1 MNNINKENI
10 QETKPEDY
18 NDKYFK
24 YLCILPWIC
33 LGLWLLETPVLLA
46 SWKAV
51 ELAIEGN
58 HDAFETA
65 VNEMQNPVYKII
77 DGIVRLSLFV
87 LIILNVYFV
96 KKDKEALNKCNI
108 AVKKNLVIHTIATI
122 IFNALTIDSYFWA
135 RKRVLEKEN
144 LLDLEKANLLDVNG
158 KIKTGRVHSMTPFLL
173 IVALWLYLLFTKLS
187 MGM

>member
-1 MNNINKENI
+1 MDDINKEN
-10 QETKPEDY
+10 Y

-65 VNEMQNPVYKII
+65 VNEMQNPIYVII

>member
-1 MNNINKENI
+1 MDDINKEN
-10 QETKPEDY
+10 Y

-51 ELAIEGN
+51 ELSIEGN

>member
-1 MNNINKENI
+1 MDDINKEN
-10 QETKPEDY
+10 Y

-33 LGLWLLETPVLLA
+33 LGLWLLEIPVLLA

-51 ELAIEGN
+51 ELVIEGN

-65 VNEMQNPVYKII
+65 VNEMQNPVYVII

-135 RKRVLEKEN
+135 RKRVLEK
-144 LLDLEKANLLDVNG
+144 KNLLDVNG
-158 KIKTGRVHSMTPFLL
+158 KFQTGRVHSMTPFLL

>member
-65 VNEMQNPVYKII
+65 ANEMQNPVYVII

-135 RKRVLEKEN
+135 RKRVLEK
-144 LLDLEKANLLDVNG
+144 KNLLDVNG
-158 KIKTGRVHSMTPFLL
+158 KFQTGRVHSMTPFLL

-187 MGM
+187 TGM

>member
-1 MNNINKENI
+1 MDDINKEN
-10 QETKPEDY
+10 Y

-51 ELAIEGN
+51 ELVLENNYA
-58 HDAFETA
+58 AA

>member
-1 MNNINKENI
+1 MNNMNKENI

-51 ELAIEGN
+51 ELVLEHN
-58 HDAFETA
+58 LDAA
-65 VNEMQNPVYKII
+65 VNEMQNPVYMII

-135 RKRVLEKEN
+135 RKRVLDKE
-144 LLDLEKANLLDVNG
+144 NLLDVNG
-158 KIKTGRVHSMTPFLL
+158 KFQTGRVHSMTPFLL